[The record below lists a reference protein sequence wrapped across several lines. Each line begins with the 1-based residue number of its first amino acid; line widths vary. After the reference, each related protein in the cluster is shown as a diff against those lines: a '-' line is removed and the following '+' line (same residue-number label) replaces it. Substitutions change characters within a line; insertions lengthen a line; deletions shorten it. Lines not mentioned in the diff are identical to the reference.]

1 MDLGGSWEALGRVLG
16 GFGEGLGRVLGG
28 FWEGL
33 GISWALLGAVKLIFA
48 VFAGGGCL
56 LLFFI
61 VFVADF

>member
-16 GFGEGLGRVLGG
+16 GFGECFGRVWEALGHS
-28 FWEGL
+28 WGL
-33 GISWALLGAVKLIFA
+33 SELFFA

-56 LLFFI
+56 LLFFL